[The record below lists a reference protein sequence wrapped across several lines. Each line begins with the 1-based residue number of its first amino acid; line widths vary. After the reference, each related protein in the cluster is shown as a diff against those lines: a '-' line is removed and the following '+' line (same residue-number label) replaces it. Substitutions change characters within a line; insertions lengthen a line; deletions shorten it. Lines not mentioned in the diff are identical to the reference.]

1 MLKSHRQIFEAI
13 FMAADLF
20 VVTAAWLVAY
30 LLRFHTSLI
39 PTDKGV
45 PYFYEYLVLI
55 PFLCFIWG
63 FVFRRIGLY
72 KPMRAVRG
80 ARELWL
86 LIEANFL
93 ATLLFL
99 AFVYLV
105 REKEVEYSR
114 LVFLMFGVLGLAF
127 TVVERTLLRFILRE
141 LRRKGFNLR
150 YLLVVGDG
158 QVARAMVEKIR
169 SHREFG
175 FQLVGCLA
183 QDGSLAEQDPNLP
196 IVGEYSDLSRF
207 LRVLS
212 IDQVIIALPLEQ
224 SHLAP
229 AVMSQIG
236 DSLVDVRI
244 VPDLHQ
250 FVSLRSSIE
259 EFDGLPIISVRTTP
273 LEGYGMMAKR
283 VLDIVVAS
291 TALVILAPLLLA
303 LALLVKATSRGPMFY
318 SQERVSVDGSRFD
331 IFKFRTMY
339 ADSERVGPGWTKPND
354 QRVTPLGRLLRA
366 TSLDELPQLWNVLRG
381 DMSIVGP
388 RPERPVFIEEFRQRV
403 PHYMLRHKVPAG
415 MTGWAQV
422 NGWRG
427 DTSIDKRIE
436 HDLFYI
442 ENWSILLDIK
452 ILLLTVIRGFRNRNA
467 Y

>member
-1 MLKSHRQIFEAI
+1 
-13 FMAADLF
+13 MAADLF

-63 FVFRRIGLY
+63 FVYRRIGLY

-105 REKEVEYSR
+105 REKEFEYSR
-114 LVFLMFGVLGLAF
+114 LVFLIFGVLSLGF
-127 TVVERTLLRFILRE
+127 TIVERAVLRFILRE

-158 QVARAMVEKIR
+158 QVARKMVEKIR
-169 SHREFG
+169 SHREYG

-183 QDGSLAEQDPNLP
+183 QDGSVAEEDPNLP

-207 LRVLS
+207 LKVLS
-212 IDQVIIALPLEQ
+212 IDQVIVALPLEQ

-283 VLDIVVAS
+283 VLDIVVALV
-291 TALVILAPLLLA
+291 ALVILAPLFVS
-303 LALLVKATSRGPMFY
+303 LALLVKLTSRGPIFY

-339 ADSERVGPGWTKPND
+339 TDSERVGPGWTKPND

-436 HDLFYI
+436 HDLCYI